1 MKRMWALA
9 LLVSIGVCVAV
20 WAGTAAAESEEAGVE
35 LHNYFSNAHTT
46 GGQGFVNIT
55 APYQGQ

>member
-20 WAGTAAAESEEAGVE
+20 WAGTAAAESEEAARAILSMNGRI
-35 LHNYFSNAHTT
+35 LLLAGRT
-46 GGQGFVNIT
+46 GQRS
-55 APYQGQ
+55 P